1 MFMHF
6 SDDKNEPDMMDENY
20 EWIWK
25 IRIIFNE
32 LSDSYATYY
41 SPTEYAAVVKLLC
54 YLKVE
59 SFSNN
64 VYQRNT
70 KGLGSK
76 FTNFVILR
84 NIHTIWMCIR

>member
-1 MFMHF
+1 MLNITAQLNMQQ
-6 SDDKNEPDMMDENY
+6 
-20 EWIWK
+20 
-25 IRIIFNE
+25 
-32 LSDSYATYY
+32 L
-41 SPTEYAAVVKLLC
+41 VKLLC

-59 SFSNN
+59 SFSNS

-84 NIHTIWMCIR
+84 NIHTI